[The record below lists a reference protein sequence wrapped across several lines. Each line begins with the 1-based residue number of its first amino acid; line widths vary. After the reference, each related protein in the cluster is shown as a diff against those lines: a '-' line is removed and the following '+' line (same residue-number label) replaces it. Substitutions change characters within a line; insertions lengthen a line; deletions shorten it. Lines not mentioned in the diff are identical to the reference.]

1 MQKDFITVTPDS
13 GNGNGTVTVAASQNP
28 TTSQRSS
35 FIEVSGGGITRRI
48 SVNQESGG
56 TVIFIKGASKIQ
68 GRPTLVRA
76 NASDN
81 VNTDVNVFLHWV
93 YSPSSQSGDVS
104 GDVVVTISSGE
115 NMSNIAQISASPLP
129 NTVVTV
135 TGVSPAKSSTQIYS
149 Y

>member
-1 MQKDFITVTPDS
+1 MKKDFITVTPDS

-35 FIEVSGGGITRRI
+35 LLKCRGGGITRRI

-56 TVIFIKGASKIQ
+56 TVISIKGTSVIQ
-68 GRPTLVRA
+68 GSPTLVRA
-76 NASDN
+76 IASDN
-81 VNTDVNVFLHWV
+81 VNTDVNVSLHWV
-93 YSPSSQSGDVS
+93 YSPSNQS

-115 NMSNIAQISASPLP
+115 NMSNIAQISSNPLP

>member
-1 MQKDFITVTPDS
+1 MKKDFITVTPDS
-13 GNGNGTVTVAASQNP
+13 GNRNGTVTVAASQNP

-56 TVIFIKGASKIQ
+56 TVISIKGVSAIQ
-68 GRPTLVRA
+68 GGPTLVRA

-81 VNTDVNVFLHWV
+81 VNTDVNVSLHWV
-93 YSPSSQSGDVS
+93 CLNSQS

-115 NMSNIAQISASPLP
+115 NMSNIAQISSNPLS

>member
-56 TVIFIKGASKIQ
+56 TVIFIKGVSEIQ
-68 GRPTLVRA
+68 GRPTIVRA

-81 VNTDVNVFLHWV
+81 VNTDVDVSLHWD
-93 YSPSSQSGDVS
+93 YNSGSQS

-115 NMSNIAQISASPLP
+115 NMSDIAQIFPNPLL
-129 NTVVTV
+129 NIVVTV

>member
-13 GNGNGTVTVAASQNP
+13 GNGTVTVAASQNP

-56 TVIFIKGASKIQ
+56 TVISIKGASVIQ

-76 NASDN
+76 IASDN
-81 VNTDVNVFLHWV
+81 VNTDVNVSLHWD
-93 YSPSSQSGDVS
+93 YNSGIQS

-115 NMSNIAQISASPLP
+115 NMSNIVQISSNPLP

>member
-56 TVIFIKGASKIQ
+56 TVISIKGAS
-68 GRPTLVRA
+68 A
-76 NASDN
+76 
-81 VNTDVNVFLHWV
+81 NTDVNVSLHWV
-93 YSPSSQSGDVS
+93 YSPSSQS

-115 NMSNIAQISASPLP
+115 NMSNIAQISANPLP

>member
-56 TVIFIKGASKIQ
+56 TVISIKGASAIQ
-68 GRPTLVRA
+68 GRQTLVRA

-81 VNTDVNVFLHWV
+81 VNTDVNVSLHWV
-93 YSPSSQSGDVS
+93 YSPSSQS

-115 NMSNIAQISASPLP
+115 NMSNIAQISANSLP

>member
-1 MQKDFITVTPDS
+1 MKKDFITVTPD
-13 GNGNGTVTVAASQNP
+13 NGNGDATVTVAASQNP

-35 FIEVSGGGITRRI
+35 FIEASGGGITRRI

-56 TVIFIKGASKIQ
+56 TVISIKGGSFMK
-68 GRPTLVRA
+68 GSPTLVRA
-76 NASDN
+76 KASDN
-81 VNTDVNVFLHWV
+81 VNTDVNVSLHWV
-93 YSPSSQSGDVS
+93 YSLSSQS

-115 NMSNIAQISASPLP
+115 NMSNIVQISDNPLP

>member
-56 TVIFIKGASKIQ
+56 TVISIKGFRNSRK
-68 GRPTLVRA
+68 T
-76 NASDN
+76 
-81 VNTDVNVFLHWV
+81 NTC
-93 YSPSSQSGDVS
+93 
-104 GDVVVTISSGE
+104 
-115 NMSNIAQISASPLP
+115 
-129 NTVVTV
+129 
-135 TGVSPAKSSTQIYS
+135 
-149 Y
+149 

>member
-28 TTSQRSS
+28 TSSQRSS

-56 TVIFIKGASKIQ
+56 TVISIKGASAIQ

-81 VNTDVNVFLHWV
+81 VNTDVNVSLHWV
-93 YSPSSQSGDVS
+93 YSPSSQS

-115 NMSNIAQISASPLP
+115 NMSNIAQISANPLP

>member
-13 GNGNGTVTVAASQNP
+13 GNGNGTVTVTVAASQNP

-56 TVIFIKGASKIQ
+56 TVISIKGASAIQ
-68 GRPTLVRA
+68 GSPTLVRA
-76 NASDN
+76 KASDN
-81 VNTDVNVFLHWV
+81 VNTDVNVSLHWV
-93 YSPSSQSGDVS
+93 YSLSSQS

-115 NMSNIAQISASPLP
+115 NMSNLAQISDYPLP

>member
-56 TVIFIKGASKIQ
+56 TVISIKGASAIQ

-81 VNTDVNVFLHWV
+81 VNTDVNVSLHWV

>member
-13 GNGNGTVTVAASQNP
+13 GNGNGNVTVAASQNP

-56 TVIFIKGASKIQ
+56 MVISIKGFSVIQ
-68 GRPTLVRA
+68 GHVTLVRA
-76 NASDN
+76 VASDN
-81 VNTDVNVFLHWV
+81 VNTDVNVSLHWD
-93 YSPSSQSGDVS
+93 YNSGIQSGDVT
-104 GDVVVTISSGE
+104 VTISSGE
-115 NMSNIAQISASPLP
+115 NASNFKQISSNPLP

>member
-56 TVIFIKGASKIQ
+56 TVISIKGASVIQ
-68 GRPTLVRA
+68 RGPTIIRA
-76 NASDN
+76 IASDN
-81 VNTDVNVFLHWV
+81 VNTDVNVSLHWD
-93 YSPSSQSGDVS
+93 YNSGSQS
-104 GDVVVTISSGE
+104 GDVVVTISSGK
-115 NMSNIAQISASPLP
+115 NMSNIAQISSNPLP

>member
-56 TVIFIKGASKIQ
+56 TVISIKG
-68 GRPTLVRA
+68 
-76 NASDN
+76 
-81 VNTDVNVFLHWV
+81 
-93 YSPSSQSGDVS
+93 
-104 GDVVVTISSGE
+104 
-115 NMSNIAQISASPLP
+115 LP
-129 NTVVTV
+129 QFKEEQHLLERKQAIT
-135 TGVSPAKSSTQIYS
+135 
-149 Y
+149 

>member
-13 GNGNGTVTVAASQNP
+13 DNGNGTVTVTASQNP

-56 TVIFIKGASKIQ
+56 TVISIKGTFVIQ
-68 GRPTLVRA
+68 GRPTIIRA
-76 NASDN
+76 IASDN
-81 VNTDVNVFLHWV
+81 VNTDVNVSLHWV
-93 YSPSSQSGDVS
+93 YSPSSQS

-115 NMSNIAQISASPLP
+115 NMSNIAQISSNPLP
-129 NTVVTV
+129 
-135 TGVSPAKSSTQIYS
+135 
-149 Y
+149 

>member
-1 MQKDFITVTPDS
+1 M
-13 GNGNGTVTVAASQNP
+13 
-28 TTSQRSS
+28 
-35 FIEVSGGGITRRI
+35 SGGGITRRI

-56 TVIFIKGASKIQ
+56 TVISIKGVSVIQ
-68 GRPTLVRA
+68 GSSTLVRA

-81 VNTDVNVFLHWV
+81 VNTDVNVSLHWV
-93 YSPSSQSGDVS
+93 YSPSSKS

-115 NMSNIAQISASPLP
+115 NMSNIAQISSNPLP